1 MSPEDRAALAKVPG
15 HMAGELRQIWDRG
28 LTVMQLRDFVAGEYD
43 PLPVADLVDY
53 LRVMEKNGMIRL
65 TERQTGRP

>member
-1 MSPEDRAALAKVPG
+1 MSAEDRAAMAKVPG

-28 LTVMQLRDFVAGEYD
+28 MTVMQLRDFVAGEYD

-53 LRVMEKNGMIRL
+53 LRVMEKLGAIRL
-65 TERQTGRP
+65 VQQ